1 MVKNIRKRDGR
12 LEQFDVDKIAGA
24 LYKAFSACFDKVD
37 LKNIY
42 QIAKDVELKLEEQE
56 ISFPTVELVQDTVEE
71 ILIEKGYVRV
81 AKAYILYRDKRSRF
95 RDLKSILLDS
105 IENNAD
111 NLNLYD
117 ILESVIIKTRQEDL
131 NLFKEVLSD
140 YQIDNQELLARLE
153 SMLDSE

>member
-12 LEQFDVDKIAGA
+12 LEEFDVDKITAA
-24 LYKAFSACFDKVD
+24 IYKAFSACFDKVD

-42 QIAKDVELKLEEQE
+42 QIAKDVEQRLEEQE

-105 IENNAD
+105 IESNAD

-117 ILESVIIKTRQEDL
+117 ILESVIVKTREEDL
-131 NLFKEVLSD
+131 KIFKEVLSD
-140 YQIDNQELLARLE
+140 YQIDNVELITRLE
-153 SMLDSE
+153 SMLDSK

>member
-24 LYKAFSACFDKVD
+24 LYKAFSACFDKAD

-42 QIAKDVELKLEEQE
+42 QIAKDVELRLEEQE

-117 ILESVIIKTRQEDL
+117 ILESVIVKTRQEDL
-131 NLFKEVLSD
+131 KLFKEILTD
-140 YQIDNQELLARLE
+140 YQIDNEELLTRLE
-153 SMLDSE
+153 GMLDSK